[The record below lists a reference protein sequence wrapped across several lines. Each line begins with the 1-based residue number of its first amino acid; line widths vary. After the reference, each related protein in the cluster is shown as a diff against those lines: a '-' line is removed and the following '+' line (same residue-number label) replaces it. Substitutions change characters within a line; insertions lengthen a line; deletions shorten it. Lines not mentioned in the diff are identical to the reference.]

1 MRSKLDV
8 GVEVAELSDLS
19 RDELI
24 ARWRKIYGT
33 LPPKSI
39 RQELMLRAV
48 TWHHQAKHLGGMSAK
63 TRRLLRSAT
72 SRVEGE
78 LLARD
83 KRSDTAHDRH
93 LKIPGDEKKAGER
106 ATGESAAAVTR
117 ERRRLSPGA
126 RLLREWRGKT
136 HVVDVI
142 DGGYVFEAKVYAS
155 LTAVAEKI
163 TATHRSGPGFFGL

>member
-8 GVEVAELSDLS
+8 GAEVAALKALS
-19 RDELI
+19 RDKLT
-24 ARWRKIYGT
+24 ARWRKIYGV

-48 TWHHQAKHLGGMSAK
+48 AWHLQAKCLGGLSAE

-83 KRSDTAHDRH
+83 KQSDTARDRH
-93 LKIPGDEKKAGER
+93 LKMPDDENKGGDRSKDEGGE
-106 ATGESAAAVTR
+106 AMAR
-117 ERRRLSPGA
+117 ERRRLTPGA

-142 DGGYVFEAKVYAS
+142 DGGYVFETKVYPS
-155 LTAVAEKI
+155 LTAIAEKI
-163 TATHRSGPGFFGL
+163 TATHRSGPRFFGL